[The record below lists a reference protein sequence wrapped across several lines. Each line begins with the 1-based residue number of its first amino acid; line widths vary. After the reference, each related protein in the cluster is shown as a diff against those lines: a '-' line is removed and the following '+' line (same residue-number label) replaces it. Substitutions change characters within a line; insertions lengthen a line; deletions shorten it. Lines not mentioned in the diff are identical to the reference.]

1 LREILTGFEI
11 LLYLQSMEIELIDTG
26 YFYADGGAMFGAVP
40 KSAWQK
46 RYPSD
51 AMNKCVLA
59 MRSALVHTD
68 DGRLILIDNG
78 AGNKHLRQMSYYRF
92 FNLVD
97 LYEEL
102 AKRGIRPEQITDM
115 VLTHLHFDHCGYTT
129 LKNEAIEA
137 DETDEDGEA
146 LLQCGRYVPAFP
158 NARHWI
164 SRAQWDNCRRPSHPE
179 KDSYFVENV
188 EAILSANK
196 LRLVDADTALCSG
209 VSLRLYGG
217 HTPGQLVPYIY
228 TPGRTFVFAGDVIPL
243 APSVSPE
250 WISAYDA
257 YPITS
262 YYEKVR
268 MLEEAAAEKQ
278 ALIFCH
284 DAYTRCSTIKK
295 VGNFYKTDET
305 IALIQK

>member
-1 LREILTGFEI
+1 M
-11 LLYLQSMEIELIDTG
+11 QSMKIELIDTG

-40 KSAWQK
+40 KSAWQR

-51 AMNKCVLA
+51 ETNGCVLA

-68 DGRLILIDNG
+68 NGRLILIDNG
-78 AGNKHLRQMSYYRF
+78 AGNKHLKQTSYYRF

-97 LYEEL
+97 LHEEL
-102 AKRGIRPEQITDM
+102 AKRGIQPEQITD
-115 VLTHLHFDHCGYTT
+115 VALTHLHFDHCGYTT
-129 LKNEAIEA
+129 LKNKAIEA
-137 DETDEDGEA
+137 NETDEDGEE
-146 LLQCGRYVPAFP
+146 LLKHERYVLAFP
-158 NARHWI
+158 KATHWI
-164 SRAQWDNCRRPSHPE
+164 SREQWDNCHRPNHIE

-188 EAILSANK
+188 QAILSANK
-196 LRLVDADTALCSG
+196 LRLVDADTALCPE

-217 HTPGQLVPYIY
+217 HTLGQLVPYIY
-228 TPGRTFVFAGDVIPL
+228 TPRRTFVFAGDVIPL

-250 WISAYDA
+250 WISAYDT

-268 MLEEAAAEKQ
+268 MLEEAATEKQ
-278 ALIFCH
+278 AIIFCH

-295 VGNFYKTDET
+295 IGNFYKTDET
-305 IALIQK
+305 IAPF